1 MKTDPI
7 SRRTNA
13 NASMSIDHHGLRQD
27 VYRIAAAADCVVEEQ
42 NLLVGIGSARPIW
55 EFPGI
60 ILIDFSSAESALA
73 GGFPRRPGVV
83 LVTAASPTL
92 DDWRTAT
99 ALGAEHVV
107 SLPSDEDTLVRIL
120 GEPVATSPGG
130 GGVIV
135 VVGAR
140 GGAGASTFA
149 AALGLCSSRTGQ
161 RTLVVE
167 ADRYGSGLDLLLGWE
182 NAPGLRWSGL
192 VVEGGRV
199 SGDALH
205 GALPSKNGL
214 SVLALGRTDDRR
226 TGLSAVA
233 AAAVLDAGR
242 AGGDLV
248 VCDAPRH
255 SGDLSDALYA
265 AADLV
270 VLVLPAELRAV
281 TSAEAVADEISS
293 RNANVGLVVRGPA
306 PGGLRA
312 ADIAA
317 ALDLSL
323 LTSMRAEPGLAER
336 LERGGLALGRRSPLA
351 AAATVVLDT
360 FAHKPGGQRWAA

>member
-1 MKTDPI
+1 G
-7 SRRTNA
+7 RVA
-13 NASMSIDHHGLRQD
+13 G
-27 VYRIAAAADCVVEEQ
+27 E
-42 NLLVGIGSARPIW
+42 
-55 EFPGI
+55 
-60 ILIDFSSAESALA
+60 AL
-73 GGFPRRPGVV
+73 
-83 LVTAASPTL
+83 
-92 DDWRTAT
+92 
-99 ALGAEHVV
+99 
-107 SLPSDEDTLVRIL
+107 
-120 GEPVATSPGG
+120 
-130 GGVIV
+130 
-135 VVGAR
+135 R
-140 GGAGASTFA
+140 GG
-149 AALGLCSSRTGQ
+149 
-161 RTLVVE
+161 
-167 ADRYGSGLDLLLGWE
+167 
-182 NAPGLRWSGL
+182 
-192 VVEGGRV
+192 
-199 SGDALH
+199 
-205 GALPSKNGL
+205 LPAKNGWW
-214 SVLALGRTDDRR
+214 VLALGRTGDRR

-323 LTSMRAEPGLAER
+323 LTSMRAEPGLAVR

-351 AAATVVLDT
+351 AAATVVLDM